1 MRPIC
6 TKAND
11 VLYATRCLKC
21 LNNRLED
28 INYFSSVCWL
38 IWNLPLRM
46 SLSCLVSSSEERGS
60 YFTGS
65 PLLSLPLPVKPLG
78 SGSLVFW
85 DEYVS
90 SSYCF
95 ASLPQHLMGPIKVIN
110 RTVVGPV
117 SSLQNILQR
126 DWACEGW
133 IQSCANLHSQRI
145 NLIRLITPQHV
156 WNRVCLY
163 WEGRR
168 V

>member
-1 MRPIC
+1 
-6 TKAND
+6 
-11 VLYATRCLKC
+11 
-21 LNNRLED
+21 
-28 INYFSSVCWL
+28 
-38 IWNLPLRM
+38 M

-110 RTVVGPV
+110 RTEVGPV

-126 DWACEGW
+126 DWACEG
-133 IQSCANLHSQRI
+133 
-145 NLIRLITPQHV
+145 
-156 WNRVCLY
+156 
-163 WEGRR
+163 
-168 V
+168 